1 MRNRHLQMPSD
12 SQAEINMSPMVD
24 MIFLLLIFFMVT
36 TVFTKDAGIDIMR
49 PTAETATELPDNTL
63 VLTLSG
69 HGEIR
74 HSGQL
79 YQLKQIPALLKEQ
92 IDGNGTVTIIA
103 DKMASTGLT
112 IQLIDQCRLGGI
124 ENVSIAASTESP

>member
-49 PTAETATELPDNTL
+49 PTAETATELPDNSL

-74 HSGQL
+74 H
-79 YQLKQIPALLKEQ
+79 
-92 IDGNGTVTIIA
+92 
-103 DKMASTGLT
+103 
-112 IQLIDQCRLGGI
+112 
-124 ENVSIAASTESP
+124 